1 MHINCQFSP
10 AVPNNYRHFFAFFFC
25 FDCFKRMISLES
37 KGRKV
42 ADFGHFP
49 KVIMKQNDQYG
60 RFFLKVRT
68 VQWRSGGKFG
78 QNPKTRNDGK

>member
-10 AVPNNYRHFFAFFFC
+10 AVPNNYRHLFCFFFALIV
-25 FDCFKRMISLES
+25 FKGMISLES

-49 KVIMKQNDQYG
+49 KAIMKQNGQYG
-60 RFFLKVRT
+60 RFFVKVRT
-68 VQWRSGGKFG
+68 VEWRSQGKIL
-78 QNPKTRNDGK
+78 PKS